1 VLTISTI
8 ITGLKS
14 SLPRVSYLT
23 ALDIYLWTCYFF
35 VFSAVLEFCV
45 LNFLMARKGRV
56 RDKLV
61 ESRIKNSANR
71 EKNGMILG
79 MGGSAAGLISGQ
91 GIAVG
96 PTFGGKSNS
105 RQSAN
110 TNYDARKPDQTDEQL
125 DCYQTK
131 KQRDSLETENY
142 LLEKGENQAVKK
154 VRVVNMHVTQK
165 FIVSLFLFSYSN
177 RLNCRDGLGKC
188 TIRGRKFPHV
198 IILIRTFPT
207 DRFQSRLRRFIRYLM
222 SMKVRTRRVD

>member
-1 VLTISTI
+1 MGLGTVFLHAFLGITTVLTISTI

-61 ESRIKNSANR
+61 ESRIKNSTNR
-71 EKNGMILG
+71 QKNGMILG

-96 PTFGGKSNS
+96 PTFVGKPNS
-105 RQSAN
+105 RQSGN
-110 TNYDARKPDQTDEQL
+110 TNYDSRKPEQTDDQL

-131 KQRDSLETENY
+131 KQRDSQETENY
-142 LLEKGENQAVKK
+142 LLEKSDNQTLKK
-154 VRVVNMHVTQK
+154 VSRLPHFYHINL
-165 FIVSLFLFSYSN
+165 LFLSYS
-177 RLNCRDGLGKC
+177 
-188 TIRGRKFPHV
+188 
-198 IILIRTFPT
+198 IIII
-207 DRFQSRLRRFIRYLM
+207 FIIAAIWENVQFGTESFNM
-222 SMKVRTRRVD
+222 S